1 MKCMACNETLNDF
14 EQSRYY
20 GDGSRVELC
29 NVCFSYIKEDI
40 DANANMG
47 LMSDADD
54 IDYRDAEELRYI
66 VDNLDTDE
74 GFYDGYDDRETI

>member
-1 MKCMACNETLNDF
+1 MKCTACNEVLNEF
-14 EQSRYY
+14 EQSRRYD
-20 GDGSRVELC
+20 DGETVDLC
-29 NVCFSYIKEDI
+29 NVCFSYIKDDI
-40 DANANMG
+40 AANANMT

-54 IDYRDAEELRYI
+54 IDYKETEELRYI